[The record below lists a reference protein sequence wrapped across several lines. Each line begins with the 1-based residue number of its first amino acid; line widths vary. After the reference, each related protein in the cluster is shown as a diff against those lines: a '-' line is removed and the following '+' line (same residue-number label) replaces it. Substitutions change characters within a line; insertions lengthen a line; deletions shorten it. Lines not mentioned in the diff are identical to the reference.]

1 MSAVHIEVLEGG
13 DRPYKIDQPI
23 VGWSVKTH
31 ADDPILPPVITYD
44 RPDEMVGTTYK
55 IKPSVINCAM
65 YITINHVKLPDG
77 SLRPLEVFINSKHTE
92 HHQWI
97 VALTRMIS
105 AVFRKPGPI
114 EFAIEEL
121 EEVFDPQGGYWVDG
135 KMMPSLVA
143 HVGTVLRR
151 HCEKIGA
158 IEARELSSEQRVVI
172 EEKIEIAEEAGV
184 GMTLCKDC
192 KVVAMLFLDGCW
204 TCTNCG
210 ESKCG

>member
-1 MSAVHIEVLEGG
+1 MSVAV
-13 DRPYKIDQPI
+13 KIDQPI
-23 VGWSVKTH
+23 VGWSVKT
-31 ADDPILPPVITYD
+31 DKDSILPPIVTYD
-44 RPDEMVGTTYK
+44 RLGELEGTTYK

-65 YITINHVKLPDG
+65 YITINHTVLPDG

-114 EFAIEEL
+114 DFAIEEL

-135 KMMPSLVA
+135 KMMPSIIA
-143 HVGTVLRR
+143 HVGMVLRK

-158 IEARELSSEQRVVI
+158 VDKRELSPEQRGIV
-172 EEKIEIAEEAGV
+172 EEKKVEADAAGV
-184 GMTLCKDC
+184 EATLCSEC
-192 KVVAMLFLDGCW
+192 HEVAVIMTGGCLL
-204 TCTNCG
+204 CTACG
-210 ESKCG
+210 ESKCE